1 MRGLTMRL
9 WLACLLAIPFAHAL
23 HADQN
28 RTLTGGWSAWPPFSY
43 VDTRQGIQQWHGLD
57 VEMLNA
63 VAKEAGYT
71 IDASAVPWDQHLRD
85 IESGAR
91 DIAVGASRTPQREE
105 YAMFSAPFR
114 FETMVLVVPRGRA
127 VRFPPARRRN
137 SSPRSGKPASAS
149 APARERPIPAKPF
162 RTF

>member
-1 MRGLTMRL
+1 LYGLTIGF
-9 WLACLLAIPFAHAL
+9 WLACLVAIAFTDDL
-23 HADQN
+23 RADEH
-28 RTLTGGWSAWPPFSY
+28 RTLNGGWSAWPPFSY
-43 VDTRQGIQQWHGLD
+43 VETKHGIPQWHGLD

-71 IDASAVPWDQHLRD
+71 IDADAVPWDQHLRD
-85 IESGAR
+85 VETGAR

-114 FETMVLVVPRGRA
+114 YETMVLIVPRGK
-127 VRFPPARRRN
+127 
-137 SSPRSGKPASAS
+137 SGSLSAGTPEELV
-149 APARERPIPAKPF
+149 AKIREIGFRLGAGEERPIPAKPF